1 MTTLALPI
9 SSTLLMP
16 PGHPDDYVVLED
28 RPVWKEH
35 IAPDGTHFGRAELQ
49 RVIDRCNER
58 IADTGDFSGVV
69 IRHTTDDGSRDPK
82 LIGFAGP
89 FKLGRVGNLK
99 PKWAILAKLWIYR
112 EDQHE
117 LRRYPRLS
125 VEYWSSKK
133 DPTGGYFDPISL
145 LGAET
150 PELDLGVRYSRNDAG
165 VQLLRYSKVTRFQ
178 AAAPGGSNTF
188 VPGMVDEDKRKTTYN
203 KGGLMLAEEDLKQI
217 VEAMTPVIKASVDEA
232 VASLKSPEEA
242 PPEEVPAIDGEEVP
256 AEMLDEPGDEVEGDD
271 ELPDGND
278 DPTDLEGDDEP
289 PADAPPEPAGEEVP
303 PIDEE
308 GDDDKP
314 TPKKYQKVRAERD
327 EYRTKYQKEVAARR
341 DAEAERDQYKAKVD
355 AAEGEARKAT
365 RYQKLTEL
373 NAQGYVFEIDA
384 EAADCS
390 GMTEEQFDK
399 HCDRIVSRYQRVPIG
414 RTLPQ
419 DPPKKYD
426 GESPEQRRQRY
437 SKQAAETAASRV
449 EQLRKAK
456 KKADYKTEYDA
467 AMAELEAADG
477 TAS

>member
-1 MTTLALPI
+1 M
-9 SSTLLMP
+9 MP

-35 IAPDGTHFGRAELQ
+35 IAPDGTRFGRAELQ

-58 IADTGDFSGVV
+58 IADTGDFATVA
-69 IRHTTDDGSRDPK
+69 IRHTTDSGDRDPK
-82 LIGFAGP
+82 VIGFAGP
-89 FKLGRVGNLK
+89 YKLGRVGNLK
-99 PKWAILAKLWIYR
+99 PKWAILARLWIYR
-112 EDQHE
+112 EDVHE

-150 PELDLGVRYSRNDAG
+150 PELDLGVRYSKSPDG
-165 VQLLRYSKVTRFQ
+165 VQLMRYSKITRFQ
-178 AAAPGGSNTF
+178 AVSPGGSNTF

-203 KGGLMLAEEDLKQI
+203 KGGLMLDEHDLKQI

-232 VASLKSPEEA
+232 VASLKPSGEEMKDE
-242 PPEEVPAIDGEEVP
+242 PPIIDGEEVP
-256 AEMLDEPGDEVEGDD
+256 PEMIDEPGDEAEGDD
-271 ELPDGND
+271 ELPEGND
-278 DPTDLEGDDEP
+278 DDTEVEAEGGEVPGEEVEPDEGDDNRL
-289 PADAPPEPAGEEVP
+289 
-303 PIDEE
+303 
-308 GDDDKP
+308 

-327 EYRTKYQKEVAARR
+327 KYRTKYQKEVAARR

-355 AAEGEARKAT
+355 AAERDARKAT

-373 NAQGYVFEIDA
+373 QAQGYVFEIEA
-384 EAADCS
+384 EAADCES
-390 GMTEEQFDK
+390 MTAEQFDK
-399 HCDRIVSRYQRVPIG
+399 HCDRIVNRYQRVPIG

-419 DPPKKYD
+419 EPAKRYA

-437 SKQAAETAASRV
+437 SKQAAEMAAIRV

-467 AMAELEAADG
+467 ALAELEAADG